1 VTLSEVTLE
10 IPFLSHY
17 PSLHFADMEE
27 TVSEIAKADILVVD
41 DTLANVQLL
50 SRMLTE
56 YGYKVRK
63 VLNGQMALMGIQT
76 APPDLIL
83 LDVNMPE
90 MNGYEVCQQIK
101 TNQATQDIPIIFISA
116 LDEASD
122 KVKAFSVG
130 GADYI
135 TKPFQVAEVLARV
148 EHQLMLRE
156 LQQQLREQNV
166 LLQKKI
172 YEHER
177 TLCELE
183 KAKTALQ
190 QANDNLQRL
199 AIVDDLT
206 QVANRRHFYDYL
218 SQEWQ
223 RSLREQVHLSLLL
236 CDVDHFKRYNDAAGH
251 QAGDRCLQKVA
262 QAIQAAIHRPTD
274 LVARYGGEEFTVIL
288 PATNKD
294 GAMHIAETMQ
304 EKLHHLQMVHPDSS
318 VSSFVTLSIGIGC
331 IIPNLD
337 DSADHLVALAD
348 QALYSA
354 KERGRDCIVLKTH

>member
-1 VTLSEVTLE
+1 
-10 IPFLSHY
+10 
-17 PSLHFADMEE
+17 MEE
-27 TVSEIAKADILVVD
+27 IAADIAKADILVVD

-63 VLNGQMALMGIQT
+63 VLNGKMALMGVQT

-90 MNGYEVCQQIK
+90 ISGYEVCQQIK
-101 TNQATQDIPIIFISA
+101 ANEATQNIPVIFISA
-116 LDEASD
+116 LDEAAD

-177 TLCELE
+177 TLYELE

-190 QANDNLQRL
+190 QANDELQRL
-199 AIVDDLT
+199 AIMDDLT

-218 SQEWQ
+218 SQEWK
-223 RSLREQVHLSLLL
+223 RALREQNFISLLL
-236 CDVDHFKRYNDAAGH
+236 CDVDHFKRYNDASGH
-251 QAGDRCLQKVA
+251 QAGDRCLQQVA
-262 QAIQAAIHRPTD
+262 QAIQSALHRPSD

-288 PATNKD
+288 PATD
-294 GAMHIAETMQ
+294 AIGAKHIAQTMQ
-304 EKLHHLQMVHPDSS
+304 TTLRQLQMLHPDSS
-318 VSSFVTLSIGIGC
+318 VSAFVTLSIGVAC
-331 IIPNLD
+331 IIP
-337 DSADHLVALAD
+337 SAHESPDALVALAD
-348 QALYSA
+348 QALYAA
-354 KERGRDCIVLKTH
+354 KELGRNCIVFNPNS